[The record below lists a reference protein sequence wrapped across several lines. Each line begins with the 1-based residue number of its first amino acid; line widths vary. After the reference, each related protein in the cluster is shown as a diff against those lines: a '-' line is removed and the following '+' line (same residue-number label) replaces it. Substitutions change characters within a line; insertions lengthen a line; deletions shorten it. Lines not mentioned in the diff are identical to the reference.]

1 MKFQYYEIRCCVDTG
16 NETRSFLGKPVSNS
30 YDDHVFTPE
39 GALAEAKDFAGSGE
53 YRLTPFWT
61 LYGRDEKNHAV
72 AIGDFKTFE
81 AAYEVQCA
89 ILAPMR
95 QAANLI
101 ESETGSGCLESLLV
115 NEAHSL
121 LDDIC
126 NQSSHE
132 ERL

>member
-1 MKFQYYEIRCCVDTG
+1 MKFEYYEIRACVDDG
-16 NETRSFLGKPVSNS
+16 ETTESFLGLPVSNN
-30 YDDHVFTPE
+30 YDDEVCTPE
-39 GALAEAKDFAGSGE
+39 GALSEARGEALANGIDPAEV
-53 YRLTPFWT
+53 FWT
-61 LYGRDEKNHAV
+61 LYGRYWEDGCLLAE

-95 QAANLI
+95 EAADMVANDDGH
-101 ESETGSGCLESLLV
+101 SADDAAAMLE
-115 NEAHSL
+115 
-121 LDDIC
+121 DIC